1 MKKARKFQALRRS
14 QTGLTLIEMMVT
26 MAVAIV
32 LMSIGI
38 PLYQGLVANNRAVTQ
53 SNALVSAL
61 QTARA
66 EAVSRMAIVA
76 VCARDD
82 DDECSGTTDWEN
94 GWLVFVD
101 DGSALTNPIP
111 PERMIRVFGAL
122 PDGSNVAADANAS
135 SVLRFGPSGTVD
147 PDENFELSVDGSKG
161 NQMRC
166 VRINGQGQ
174 VRLEKNTS
182 GC

>member
-1 MKKARKFQALRRS
+1 MKKTRKSSVLRRS
-14 QTGLTLIEMMVT
+14 QAGLTLIEMMVT

-66 EAVSRMAIVA
+66 EAVSRMTNIA
-76 VCARDD
+76 VCAR
-82 DDECSGTTDWEN
+82 STDTACGLAGDWDN

-101 DGSALTNPIP
+101 DGSTVGSYENGTE
-111 PERMIRVFGAL
+111 ERIRVFGAL
-122 PDGSNVAADANAS
+122 PDGSNVVPVGTSAF
-135 SVLRFGPSGTVD
+135 LRFGPTGTVAAG
-147 PDENFELSVDGSKG
+147 ENFELSVDGTTGS
-161 NQMRC
+161 QTRC
-166 VRINGQGQ
+166 VRISLQGQ
-174 VRLEKNTS
+174 VRLEKAA
-182 GC
+182 CP